1 MPRRLAGRDAE
12 IPDSSETES
21 ARNGPVQRFP
31 HFPAPES
38 LDWRTFCGPTPSPE
52 FVQWLWALIPP
63 GAPVIPLGT
72 ATPAQD
78 QAAEVDGYVTRGVPC
93 LPFAA
98 DPKLSPIRP
107 VRVQQ
112 ISERMP
118 EIHRRLPGRQAPRAG
133 VRMWQLE
140 AAFHRDLMG
149 FTTTEIA
156 DAIELRDDSSR
167 NAENGS
173 RSARR
178 YVQAGRKRLLDLGAW
193 PWLLEPETHGRL
205 PTDWY
210 RDRRYAEALAHWHY
224 AAVTATLRDCL
235 RTVAHAAGPPGRS
248 LSTLIFD
255 ETQASYQRI
264 YDAHRDSPDN
274 AQPTT

>member
-1 MPRRLAGRDAE
+1 L
-12 IPDSSETES
+12 DSLGTES
-21 ARNGPVQRFP
+21 GRNGPVRYP
-31 HFPAPES
+31 YFPAPEG
-38 LDWRTFCGPTPSPE
+38 LDWRTFRGPKPSPE

-72 ATPAQD
+72 GPRD
-78 QAAEVDGYVTRGVPC
+78 GEQAATVDAYITRGVPC

-107 VRVQQ
+107 TRAQQ

-118 EIHRRLPGRQAPRAG
+118 EVRRRLPGRQAPRAG
-133 VRMWQLE
+133 MRMWQLE

-149 FTTTEIA
+149 FTTAEIA
-156 DAIELRDDSSR
+156 DAIELRDISSR
-167 NAENGS
+167 NEENGS

-178 YVQAGRKRLLDLGAW
+178 YVQAGRKRLVDLGAW

-210 RDRRYAEALAHWHY
+210 TQQRYAEALAHWHH

-235 RTVAHAAGPPGRS
+235 RTVEHAAGSNGRS
-248 LSTLIFD
+248 HSTLIFG
-255 ETQASYQRI
+255 ETHASYQRI
-264 YDAHRDSPDN
+264 YDAHRDPLDKPQPD
-274 AQPTT
+274 A

>member
-1 MPRRLAGRDAE
+1 MPRRLAGRDGKRLDSFGAE
-12 IPDSSETES
+12 SG
-21 ARNGPVQRFP
+21 RNGPVQRFP
-31 HFPAPES
+31 HFPAPEG
-38 LDWRTFCGPTPSPE
+38 LDWRTFRGPSPSPE

-63 GAPVIPLGT
+63 GAPVIPLGL
-72 ATPAQD
+72 AP
-78 QAAEVDGYVTRGVPC
+78 AAEDPAVVDGYVTRGVPC

-112 ISERMP
+112 IGERMP

-149 FTTTEIA
+149 LTTVEIA
-156 DAIELRDDSSR
+156 DAMELRDISSR
-167 NAENGS
+167 NDENGS

-205 PTDWY
+205 PTDWH
-210 RDRRYAEALAHWHY
+210 RDRRYAEALAHWHH
-224 AAVTATLRDCL
+224 AAVTAALRDCL
-235 RTVAHAAGPPGRS
+235 RTVEHAADPGGRS
-248 LSTLIFD
+248 LPTLIFG

-264 YDAHRDSPDN
+264 YDAHRDPPDN
-274 AQPTT
+274 PQPTA